1 MPTEHYKVLEMELLQ
16 RLANFKIVQQSL
28 LVMTLASSIINLVM
42 LVEAVKDMIMQA
54 VIKKQTT
61 WSTVEANSLHMS
73 QSKSL
78 N

>member
-1 MPTEHYKVLEMELLQ
+1 MPTEHYKVLEMESLQ

>member
-1 MPTEHYKVLEMELLQ
+1 MPTEHFKVLEMELLQ

>member
-1 MPTEHYKVLEMELLQ
+1 MESLQ